1 MGGAWPRVK
10 RSRDG
15 SLLADI
21 RAQLGQIRESLSVSC
36 HKSVG
41 EVVRGCSS
49 LFTGRSPVEI
59 RSRESGL
66 VGAAASELGVVGASG
81 SGGAWGSGQT
91 ALIRSGDADE

>member
-1 MGGAWPRVK
+1 MGGAWPRVE

-15 SLLADI
+15 SLLADT
-21 RAQLGQIRESLSVSC
+21 RAELGQIQ
-36 HKSVG
+36 
-41 EVVRGCSS
+41 VVVHGCSS
-49 LFTGRSPVEI
+49 LFTGRSLVEI

-91 ALIRSGDADE
+91 ALIWSGDAEE